1 MSRRVLFSISTPLG
15 YQVSLDRNRWREI
28 VHFKHPA
35 LKGHENVLRACLR
48 NPEVVRASAKDPDV
62 HLYYNTA
69 DRGYICVVVA
79 PGETGERFVVPAY
92 FTREIKKGDAL
103 WTR

>member
-28 VHFKHPA
+28 VRFKHPA
-35 LKGHENVLRACLR
+35 LKGHENVLRECLR

-79 PGETGERFVVPAY
+79 PGETGERFVVTAY